1 MVLVVH
7 CALHTACTAHST
19 QQRTSVAPCRV
30 AEVRGTIRP
39 PLFTYC
45 RGTAVLSSTMM
56 IGLCTLASLALLHGT
71 RSQMTPPL
79 PKCHMGLVWP
89 NATETLPMVAGL
101 SAEECAEIALNNSQ
115 HASSDGSKCDDK
127 NECNVMAYSYCEVSA
142 QCGCLAG
149 MRRVQQLVC
158 CVGHINP

>member
-1 MVLVVH
+1 
-7 CALHTACTAHST
+7 
-19 QQRTSVAPCRV
+19 
-30 AEVRGTIRP
+30 
-39 PLFTYC
+39 
-45 RGTAVLSSTMM
+45 MM

-149 MRRVQQLVC
+149 MRQVQQLVC